1 MSVGGGGDLKS
12 LCSVTTAN
20 SDDILYKN
28 VSPIFKNGIII
39 TPYYSNGDVKTYCE
53 NFNYLLSDDLVF
65 QWCHQ
70 LSSSV
75 AYLASVPIVH
85 RDIAARNCLLD
96 DELNLKLC
104 DFGMAELLDPKRKNP
119 EFNFAKN
126 ENDKVAI
133 PWSAPECLKNLTA
146 SPKSDVWSM
155 GVTMWEFLMRC
166 QKFPHEELSKEENFQ
181 RKLVDILDSKKEEY
195 CHKEVKKSKGKKKVD
210 TE

>member
-39 TPYYSNGDVKTYCE
+39 TPYYSNGDIKTYCE

-104 DFGMAELLDPKRKNP
+104 DFGMAQLLDPKQKVY
-119 EFNFAKN
+119 NFGKS
-126 ENDKVAI
+126 NDPVAI
-133 PWSAPECLKNLTA
+133 PWAAPECLKTSVA

-155 GVTMWEFLMRC
+155 GVTMWEFLSRC
-166 QKFPHEELSKEENFQ
+166 EKFPHEELSQEKNFQ
-181 RKLVDILDSKKEEY
+181 RKLITILDSKKDEY
-195 CHKEVKKSKGKKKVD
+195 CHKEVKKSKRK
-210 TE
+210 